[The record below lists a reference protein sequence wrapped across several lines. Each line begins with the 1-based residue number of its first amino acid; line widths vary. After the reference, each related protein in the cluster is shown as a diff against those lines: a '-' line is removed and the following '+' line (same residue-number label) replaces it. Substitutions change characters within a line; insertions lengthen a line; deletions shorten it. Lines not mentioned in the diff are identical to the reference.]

1 MSHPSPDKCKDVLDL
16 SRDPVKHFVRVNGW
30 LQAATSRFA
39 KLNAQGAPREF
50 GLRYL
55 TLCGKEGIDIY
66 LFKRAAL
73 IRDNGRGFPSVFYCE
88 SYVGNYAQVR
98 ELLGKT
104 RSFLGN
110 FEELVNKN
118 YFHEYVTNN
127 PFDVVNL
134 DFSGSCFPRA
144 DYPFSGTLRS
154 ITRLIEFQK
163 GNEFDLFVTFKAL
176 RSAENND
183 AVTELVANMETN
195 FEENNEIEEKFK
207 TCFGN
212 LTPDDILEQ
221 DYGRFLLA
229 TFPKIVFGFGSSN
242 SFVVKCPQKFLYQR
256 INRRGTKYQIV
267 KFIFSFENLGH
278 SSTFSRASRRTAELA
293 AHYKESTLSDFDVVP
308 LDVDNV
314 VMHNDALKNELEED
328 CVDIL
333 ESRKAFG
340 T

>member
-1 MSHPSPDKCKDVLDL
+1 MGFEKANVEA
-16 SRDPVKHFVRVNGW
+16 N
-30 LQAATSRFA
+30 ATSLVSRKLMVSSVYSKKSGQLFPILGCRLFTWNIEKQIKHDHHHIYA
-39 KLNAQGAPREF
+39 KH
-50 GLRYL
+50 
-55 TLCGKEGIDIY
+55 
-66 LFKRAAL
+66 
-73 IRDNGRGFPSVFYCE
+73 
-88 SYVGNYAQVR
+88 
-98 ELLGKT
+98 
-104 RSFLGN
+104 
-110 FEELVNKN
+110 
-118 YFHEYVTNN
+118 HEYSVSEVILS
-127 PFDVVNL
+127 F
-134 DFSGSCFPRA
+134 
-144 DYPFSGTLRS
+144 
-154 ITRLIEFQK
+154 EFQK

-183 AVTELVANMETN
+183 AVTELVANMEKN

-256 INRRGTKYQIV
+256 TNRRGTKYQIV

-308 LDVDNV
+308 LDVDNA